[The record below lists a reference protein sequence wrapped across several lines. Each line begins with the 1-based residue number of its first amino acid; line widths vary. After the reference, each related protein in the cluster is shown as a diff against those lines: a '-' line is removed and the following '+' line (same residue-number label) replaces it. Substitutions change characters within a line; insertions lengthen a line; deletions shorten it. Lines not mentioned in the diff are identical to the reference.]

1 MSDLYFE
8 DLRLGDKLPAFETT
22 ITQEIIDKTA
32 LAHFDFNPLHTKP
45 EWASRAQVLGTP
57 LTVIHGMFTLSQMA
71 SVITRAW
78 GKSGAVITNMES
90 KFVKPVPVGQ
100 TVRYEASVW
109 ESHPRHDGKSWVVI
123 SAKATD
129 ADGDVVAVAKFNVQ
143 TPSRCQSGGTD
154 RQETDG

>member
-1 MSDLYFE
+1 MSDLHFE
-8 DLRLGDKLPAFETT
+8 DLKIGDKLLAFETT

-78 GKSGAVITNMES
+78 SESGAAITSMES
-90 KFVKPVPVGQ
+90 KFTKPVPVGQ

-109 ESHPRHDGKSWVVI
+109 ELHPRHDGKSWVVV
-123 SAKATD
+123 SAEAID
-129 ADGDVVAVAKFNVQ
+129 ADDQVVAVAKFNVQ
-143 TPSRCQSGGTD
+143 TPSRHPSGGAD
-154 RQETDG
+154 EHESDG

>member
-8 DLRLGDKLPAFETT
+8 DLRIGDKLPPFETT

-78 GKSGAVITNMES
+78 NKSGAVITNMDS

-109 ESHPRHDGKSWVVI
+109 ELHPRHDGKSWVVV
-123 SAKATD
+123 SAEATD
-129 ADGDVVAVAKFNVQ
+129 ADGDVVAVAKFSVQ
-143 TPSRCQSGGTD
+143 TPSRYPPSGA
-154 RQETDG
+154 DGHGPDG